1 MTGISAA
8 GVGSGLDL
16 EALIQVSIDAMKVP
30 QEARLSERRDTL
42 DVTLSA
48 VGAVKSALSAFK
60 EVLDKAKDET
70 TFFPRSAYLN
80 GSLISTA
87 SSDEDGEESSSS
99 SSAAY
104 GVTIGSDAVNGSYE
118 VEVLALAQGSRATSQ
133 TEYSGSDAV
142 ITTQAGEL
150 TFAAGS
156 GANED
161 SFTVEVTSGM
171 TLSQLREAVNN
182 AAGNFGVNAN
192 LINTGSG
199 TRLVL
204 DSSKSGADVDGDA
217 TNGNPNDLRI
227 ISSGAANPDLNN
239 LVSDIQTTQSASA
252 AKISVNGIEAQSETN
267 YFSDVISGL
276 SINVNSLTSSSTTLE
291 IKPNSTAAVDSVK
304 EFVKVYNKVI
314 SEIDKYSKP
323 EEVTEGEDNDR
334 KELSGDAMFRSMKYS
349 LGRMTTKGYD
359 DPNDPSRVTTFY
371 ALGIDLQKD
380 GTLELDEDKLNEWVE
395 GDLDKLGELFA
406 GEDGVVNT
414 FYSYVESFE
423 KFDGVLASR
432 EDSVKDQL
440 RELDRSDLAL
450 KERMAEYEST
460 LRSKYT
466 AFDVT
471 MGSLNNQMSYIM
483 TQLGS

>member
-1 MTGISAA
+1 MTGITAA

-16 EALIQVSIDAMKVP
+16 ESLIEVSIDAMRVP

-60 EVLDKAKDET
+60 DVLDKAKDQNS
-70 TFFPRSAYLN
+70 FFPRSAFLN

-87 SSDEDGEESSSS
+87 SSGDDEESASS

-104 GVTIGSDAVNGSYE
+104 GVTIGSDAVNGSYDI
-118 VEVLALAQGSRATSQ
+118 EVLALAQGSRSTGQ
-133 TEYSGSDAV
+133 TDYSGSDAV
-142 ITTQAGEL
+142 VATQAGQL
-150 TFAAGS
+150 TFAAGI
-156 GANED
+156 GADEE
-161 SFTVEVTSGM
+161 SFIVDVTAGM

-182 AAGNFGVNAN
+182 AGGNFGVNAN

-204 DSSKSGADVDGDA
+204 DSSKSGADDDADA

-227 ISSGAANPDLNN
+227 TSTGAANTDLDN
-239 LVSDIQTTQSASA
+239 LVADMQTTQSASA
-252 AKISVNGIEAQSETN
+252 AKISVNGIEAQSDTN

-276 SINVNSLTSSSTTLE
+276 SINVNSLTSSNTKLE
-291 IKPNSTAAVDSVK
+291 IKPNNTAAVDSVK
-304 EFVKVYNKVI
+304 EFVKAYNKVI

-323 EEVTEGEDNDR
+323 DEVTAGEDNDR
-334 KELSGDAMFRSMKYS
+334 KELSGDSMFRSMKYS
-349 LGRMTTKGYD
+349 LGRMSTRGYD

-371 ALGIDLQKD
+371 ALGIDMQKD
-380 GTLELDEDKLNEWVE
+380 GTLELDEDKLNEWVD
-395 GDLDKLGELFA
+395 GDLDRLGELFA
-406 GEDGVVNT
+406 GDDGIVNT

-423 KFDGVLASR
+423 KFDGVLATR

-440 RELDRSDLAL
+440 RELDRADLAL
-450 KERMAEYEST
+450 KERMADYEST

-471 MGSLNNQMSYIM
+471 MGSLNSQMSYIM
-483 TQLGS
+483 TQLG